1 MLQESKCT
9 KNQNVW
15 TIKIF
20 QKSKFS
26 TKNPKSKCCKIQ
38 KLKFSK
44 NQNVQKIKNDKKS
57 KCLNNKKCLKIK
69 MFQESNV

>member
-15 TIKIF
+15 TIKMF

-26 TKNPKSKCCKIQ
+26 TKNSKSKCCKIQ
-38 KLKFSK
+38 KLKLSK
-44 NQNVQKIKNDKKS
+44 NLNVQKIKNDKKS